1 MNKQPMKVAVW
12 QPPKSAGWF
21 QISGSINETRAGDL
35 LAHMLNWASGRK
47 DDEHPGT
54 YVVYLDSVGGNVGDA
69 LAMRGSISMLR
80 RLGHKVVIVILG
92 RSSSCAVV
100 IATAGDE
107 VYMDEEAW
115 IMIHAVESAA
125 NGTAE
130 QIAAEAKYVKAL
142 NEQTFRLIATP
153 YWSAKQI
160 AAAVRAKHTLW
171 LNPRDAWQ
179 RGMINGV
186 LKEPPITIRVPK
198 TEG

>member
-1 MNKQPMKVAVW
+1 MNKQPMKVSDW

-35 LAHMLNWASGRK
+35 LAKMLNWSGDRK
-47 DDEHPGT
+47 EDAGAGT
-54 YVVYLDSVGGNVGDA
+54 FVLYLDSVGGNVGDA

-125 NGTAE
+125 DGTAE
-130 QIAAEAKYVKAL
+130 KILAEANYVKAL

-171 LNPRDAWQ
+171 LTPRDAWQ

-186 LKEPPITIRVPK
+186 LKESAIAIRVPK